1 MSTSSGTRLCICMLH
16 LHGFMILLHFLCL
29 QDCNLQEQNAG
40 NQPVNCWIYMLQLL
54 AVPLYSRQHLQ
65 VPSARWGIC
74 FGHSS
79 AHDTAH
85 DTAARIKIPSLGS
98 GSISMFLLHDLHLCM
113 RTLRTRIRCSYCTC
127 SCAADTWAPR
137 RMGPHVSGTTARN
150 CTGSPSAHFFQPMFG

>member
-1 MSTSSGTRLCICMLH
+1 MLH

-74 FGHSS
+74 FGHTAQLTIRLMIRLQESRS
-79 AHDTAH
+79 QVQVPVVFLCFCCMICICVCAHFG
-85 DTAARIKIPSLGS
+85 RGS
-98 GSISMFLLHDLHLCM
+98 GAVTARAVVPLTRGPHGAWAHTSAAQLHVQLLH
-113 RTLRTRIRCSYCTC
+113 RISVENVKRCGC
-127 SCAADTWAPR
+127 
-137 RMGPHVSGTTARN
+137 
-150 CTGSPSAHFFQPMFG
+150 FQPK